1 VRPTTGEIPLSLAR
15 TRPFITI
22 HTKRLE
28 LVRATLELLETERSA
43 RPKFATMLGVPVP
56 LDWPAGLN
64 DAHSQ
69 QYLIDRMKREGES
82 DFNGWYI
89 VTREPRAVIGNC
101 GFKTLPQDGSVE
113 VGYSV
118 LEAYQRNGYCTEAI
132 RALIARA
139 LTHANVDR
147 VAAQTFPHL
156 TPSLRVMQKSGM
168 TFVGEGQEDGLKTV
182 RYEVTREQYSAL
194 K

>member
-1 VRPTTGEIPLSLAR
+1 LSLAR
-15 TRPFITI
+15 TRLLITI
-22 HTKRLE
+22 PTQRLH
-28 LVRATLELLETERSA
+28 LVRATLELLETERSD
-43 RPKFATMLGVPVP
+43 RPKFAAMLDVPVP
-56 LDWPAGLN
+56 QDWPAGLN
-64 DAHSQ
+64 DAQSQ
-69 QYLIDRMKREGES
+69 QYMIDRMKREGES

-89 VTREPRAVIGNC
+89 VVREPRAVIGNC
-101 GFKTLPQDGSVE
+101 GFKTLAQDGSVE

-139 LTHANVDR
+139 FTHPKVDR

-156 TPSLRVMQKSGM
+156 TPSLRVMAKCCM
-168 TFVGEGQEDGLKTV
+168 TLVGEGQEDGMKTV
-182 RYEVTREQYSAL
+182 CYEVTREQFSAL